1 MRHHSNTSNINRN
14 EVFVPKKRKEI
25 VAIVGGGWGVTK
37 YLQHPLGWI
46 LMIAFML
53 LLGWPLYLIC
63 NVSGTKYPWKIY
75 VGFVANIDIRIL
87 GGGFLL
93 HSYLLVPYFFWK
105 YFHRH
110 HHISMMPRIGRAM

>member
-87 GGGFLL
+87 GGGVTPTLLSIGAVFLL
-93 HSYLLVPYFFWK
+93 EVFSQASS
-105 YFHRH
+105 
-110 HHISMMPRIGRAM
+110 HIHDA